1 MTMMS
6 DKKKEKLKGRIQEKL
21 NSWKDSAEHLHVQ
34 LHLGAEEAK
43 DEFEKQKRNLDD
55 WIKIQSKKL
64 HSVKDISQEKASQIK
79 TALEELQVQ
88 AALGKAE
95 TEDALKE
102 QQAKLSNSI
111 HDLKLLI
118 NKNYSRV
125 KGNTTELIEEINETL
140 DDYHTR
146 FDLFRLQTH
155 LAKMDTTESWNEK
168 KKELSAKL
176 NDLGKKLEREK
187 EKASERLDDFSDE
200 MSEAWSHI
208 RKAFKSK

>member
-1 MTMMS
+1 MS
-6 DKKKEKLKGRIQEKL
+6 DNKKEKLKVRIQEKL
-21 NSWKDSAEHLHVQ
+21 TNWKNSAEHLHVQ

-55 WIKIQSKKL
+55 WIEIQSKKL
-64 HSVKDISQEKASQIK
+64 QGVKDISLEKATQIK
-79 TALEELQVQ
+79 TAMEELRVQ

-102 QQAKLSNSI
+102 QQTKLSNGI
-111 HDLKLLI
+111 HNLKLLI
-118 NKNYSRV
+118 NKNYSKV
-125 KGNTTELIEEINETL
+125 KGNTTDVIEEINETL

-155 LAKMDTTESWNEK
+155 LAKMDANESWNEK
-168 KKELSAKL
+168 KKEISAKL
-176 NDLGKKLEREK
+176 NDLGRRIEREK

-200 MSEAWSHI
+200 MSEAWNHI